1 MEGRN
6 GRLMLE
12 VNISRRQKEGS
23 GGTLRG
29 PHSPRRGRRGSQ
41 GPGGQDGPGR
51 RVREA
56 VRGRGLLAS
65 APLSPS
71 PAGEAGSGDWGSTCP
86 SPGGPRRGARGTGD
100 ATFLLTLPLLLPSP
114 WVNALLGILAY
125 GQGRTRPMI
134 AGWGCPRGQHPGH
147 PGLRKPRPGRGQRA
161 RVARGGRERR
171 PFALKS

>member
-1 MEGRN
+1 M
-6 GRLMLE
+6 E

-29 PHSPRRGRRGSQ
+29 PRSPRRGRRGSQ
-41 GPGGQDGPGR
+41 GPGGQDGPG
-51 RVREA
+51 EES
-56 VRGRGLLAS
+56 GRQF
-65 APLSPS
+65 
-71 PAGEAGSGDWGSTCP
+71 EAGGSSHLLLSHPLLQGRLAQGIGDPLALPQGA
-86 SPGGPRRGARGTGD
+86 PRRGARGTGD

-125 GQGRTRPMI
+125 GQGKTRPMI

-161 RVARGGRERR
+161 RVARGGRERQ